1 MVDYDLIIVGGGP
14 AGLTAGIY
22 AARGGK
28 KVAIIE
34 KIGIGGQAALTDK
47 IENYPAF
54 QEINGYDLM
63 NQMHEQATALNVATI
78 LSEVKSIA
86 KTDDG
91 FVLKTRRRDYSATAV
106 IIATGAKPQR
116 MGIENDSAAGVSYCA
131 TCDGGLYKGKIVTVI
146 GGGNTAVNDAIYLSN
161 LATKVY
167 LVHRRDQFRASQI
180 LVDSLKKL
188 PNVELVLSCVPKRVV
203 GNPVSGLV
211 VGSVNT
217 NEERELI
224 TDAVFVAVGQN
235 PQSEFASDLIQLD
248 GRGYILGDKQLHTNV
263 EGIFVAGDVR
273 DTVLRQIVTAC
284 ADGAIAAEQAVAYI
298 ASIKK

>member
-116 MGIENDSAAGVSYCA
+116 MGIENDSAAGVSYCV
-131 TCDGGLYKGKIVTVI
+131 TCDGGLYKGKIVTVV

-180 LVDSLKKL
+180 LVDSVKKI

-235 PQSEFASDLIQLD
+235 PQSEFVADLIQLD

>member
-1 MVDYDLIIVGGGP
+1 M
-14 AGLTAGIY
+14 
-22 AARGGK
+22 
-28 KVAIIE
+28 
-34 KIGIGGQAALTDK
+34 TDK

-63 NQMHEQATALNVATI
+63 NQMHEQATALKVATI

-86 KTDDG
+86 KTDVG

-131 TCDGGLYKGKIVTVI
+131 TCDGGLYQGKIVTVV

-180 LVDSLKKL
+180 LVDSVKKI

-203 GNPVSGLV
+203 GNPVSSLV

-224 TDAVFVAVGQN
+224 TDAVFVAVGQT
-235 PQSEFASDLIQLD
+235 PQSEFASPLIQLD